1 MRLFDKRIISHF
13 DYLLIIFVL
22 PLIVLSYHLISE
34 TNERLANKQ
43 LIYYLFSLGMFV
55 FVFILPIRRKL
66 NIVPILYW
74 IGIALLVAVEIVGV
88 TKLGARRWIHIPF
101 IDTTIQPSE
110 LIKPIYILMLG
121 YLIQKNPPPERG
133 YGFKDFMYFSLYIIL
148 PFVLIA
154 KEPDLGTALVMLLLG
169 YGILFL
175 IGVNWK
181 IWASILILI
190 GITSPFMYTYLIKDY
205 QKKRIHDF
213 IIAEKPSYHV
223 QQSIIAIGSGGLTGK
238 NSDEATQTQLKF
250 LPIATSDFIFAYLVE
265 RYGFLG
271 AIGLITVYVLL
282 IVHLLSINYF
292 FKDDYVVKVF
302 ASGLGLLIFLNM
314 SINILM
320 VIGFAP
326 VVGIPLPLFSY
337 GGSSFIN
344 FIVTFAILENLIAFR
359 YMDLY
364 SYERKYNGSTK

>member
-22 PLIVLSYHLISE
+22 PLIFLSYHLISE

-43 LIYYLFSLGMFV
+43 VVYFAISLFIFFL
-55 FVFILPIRRKL
+55 VFILPIRKKL
-66 NIVPILYW
+66 RIIPTLYW
-74 IGIALLVAVEIVGV
+74 IGIALLLAVEFFGIS
-88 TKLGARRWIHIPF
+88 KLGAQRWIHIPVLG
-101 IDTTIQPSE
+101 TTIQPSE
-110 LIKPIYILMLG
+110 LIKPIFILMLG
-121 YLIQKNPPPERG
+121 YLIHNKPPPKNG
-133 YGFKDFMYFSLYIIL
+133 YNFVDFIYFSFYILL

-154 KEPDLGTALVMLLLG
+154 KEPDLGTALVLSFVG
-169 YGILFL
+169 YGILFI

-181 IWASILILI
+181 IWASIVLVI
-190 GITSPFMYTYLIKDY
+190 GISSPFIYTYLIKDY
-205 QKKRIHDF
+205 QKKRITDF
-213 IIAEKPSYHV
+213 ISEKPSYHV

-238 NSDEATQTQLKF
+238 LSEEATQTQLKF
-250 LPIATSDFIFAYLVE
+250 LPIATSDFIFAYFVE

-271 AIGLITVYVLL
+271 AIGLIFLYVLL
-282 IVHLLSINYF
+282 IMHLFTINYY
-292 FKDDYVVKVF
+292 FKDDYIVRTF
-302 ASGLGLLIFLNM
+302 ASGLGLLIFFNM

-344 FIVTFAILENLIAFR
+344 FIVTFAILENLLAFR
-359 YMDLY
+359 YMNLY
-364 SYERKYNGSTK
+364 NFERKL